1 MVSAPAFVTK
11 IVTRNEELFA
21 GDAIST
27 IAPGQEGYFGVKAN
41 HAPFMVALG
50 IGEIRITTPDDQAH
64 YFAIAGGVAEVQ
76 DNVLVVLVD
85 TGERALDIDIT
96 RAEEAA
102 ERARARLFGAGLEE
116 RVDLTRAEV
125 ALTRALNRLRVA
137 RHRR

>member
-1 MVSAPAFVTK
+1 MASGLAFVTK

-21 GDAIST
+21 DEVVGVV
-27 IAPGQEGYFGVKAN
+27 APGQEGYFGVKAN

-50 IGEIRITTPDDQAH
+50 IGELRVTTPDNQTH

-76 DNVLVVLVD
+76 DNALVMLAD
-85 TGERALDIDIT
+85 TGERALDIDVA

-102 ERARARLFGAGLEE
+102 ERARARLFGEGPGEE
-116 RVDLTRAEV
+116 VELTRAEV

-137 RHRR
+137 RHGR

>member
-1 MVSAPAFVTK
+1 MASVPTFVTT
-11 IVTRNEELFA
+11 IVTRHEELFA
-21 GDAIST
+21 GDAISV

-50 IGEIRITTPDDQAH
+50 IGELRVTTPDNQNH

-76 DNVLVVLVD
+76 DNVLVVLAD
-85 TGERALDIDIT
+85 TGERALDIDVA

-116 RVDLTRAEV
+116 QVDLTRAEV

-137 RHRR
+137 RRGR